1 MPCHIHCSSLCHVKS
16 HDTCC
21 AYATSF
27 QKCHLINF
35 HSQLLHLSF
44 SRVIFYIL
52 TTIYVYCSGGVASP
66 SSRSLGS
73 MCTCRPAE
81 RRVIFMFSRRADR
94 SADHWAILPKRSD
107 SVSLQTTLCFK
118 IYFSY
123 ELVYLQNAATVT
135 SAAACPS
142 SQTTRHRRRKRRA
155 RRRSRPATRALCPFL
170 SRGLSP
176 WALRAS
182 PSRPRA

>member
-1 MPCHIHCSSLCHVKS
+1 MSHINSIHNFCTFPFLEL
-16 HDTCC
+16 
-21 AYATSF
+21 YAP
-27 QKCHLINF
+27 
-35 HSQLLHLSF
+35 
-44 SRVIFYIL
+44 YIL

-107 SVSLQTTLCFK
+107 SVSLQTTLLCFK

-123 ELVYLQNAATVT
+123 EL
-135 SAAACPS
+135 
-142 SQTTRHRRRKRRA
+142 
-155 RRRSRPATRALCPFL
+155 
-170 SRGLSP
+170 
-176 WALRAS
+176 
-182 PSRPRA
+182 